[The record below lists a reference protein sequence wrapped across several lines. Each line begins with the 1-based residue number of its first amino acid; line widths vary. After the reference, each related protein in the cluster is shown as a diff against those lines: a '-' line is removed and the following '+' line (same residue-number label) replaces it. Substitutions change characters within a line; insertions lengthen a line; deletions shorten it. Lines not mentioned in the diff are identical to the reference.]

1 MSHQAAQTTP
11 VQDISGYT
19 VFSAGDVGAAHV
31 MAHRMLDEN
40 QIELGHQL
48 LSEFLDTHSGSGSD
62 WVHLHFH
69 MAIFELELNNWS
81 AAYTRFM
88 NEVLPTAATTE
99 LALTDAPALL
109 WRLVMTAPEPVEF
122 PWEALRMT
130 ALGRMQSESEPFV
143 ELHNLL
149 ALAGAGDAANIDR
162 WLKARPDEQSSRRY
176 NLVREMAVALRAY
189 AVGSYEFAAAV
200 LRRTVPELPE
210 VGGSRAQNQLFGQ
223 IEETCRLAAGT

>member
-1 MSHQAAQTTP
+1 MSHQAAHTTP

-19 VFSAGDVGAAHV
+19 VFSAGDAGAAHV
-31 MAHRMLDEN
+31 MAHQMLDEN

-48 LSEFLDTHSGSGSD
+48 LGEFLENHSGSGSD

-109 WRLVMTAPEPVEF
+109 
-122 PWEALRMT
+122 
-130 ALGRMQSESEPFV
+130 
-143 ELHNLL
+143 
-149 ALAGAGDAANIDR
+149 
-162 WLKARPDEQSSRRY
+162 
-176 NLVREMAVALRAY
+176 
-189 AVGSYEFAAAV
+189 
-200 LRRTVPELPE
+200 
-210 VGGSRAQNQLFGQ
+210 
-223 IEETCRLAAGT
+223 